1 MRGPGKFIIAGG
13 IVLLAVGA
21 ILFTAYGRAKTPEQ
35 PIKFSHK
42 IHAGE
47 FKIACEYCHS
57 YARRSTVAGVP
68 AVERCMGCHKVTAMD
83 KPEVK
88 KLLEY
93 WNRKEP
99 IPWVKVFDQPDFVH
113 FSHAPHVLK
122 GIACQNCHGPVE
134 TMERVREAV
143 ALNMERCVTCH
154 MEKKASIDCWTCHK

>member
-68 AVERCMGCHKVTAMD
+68 EIGRA
-83 KPEVK
+83 
-88 KLLEY
+88 
-93 WNRKEP
+93 
-99 IPWVKVFDQPDFVH
+99 
-113 FSHAPHVLK
+113 HV
-122 GIACQNCHGPVE
+122 
-134 TMERVREAV
+134 
-143 ALNMERCVTCH
+143 
-154 MEKKASIDCWTCHK
+154 